1 MFCNAHDNIVDKALL
16 PYEEAI
22 ANDKERHVPGWSW
35 GLAVLAA
42 TYWGLCL
49 VCTKTTS
56 DVGVHSYEWFA
67 IAQSQINLNTYEDV
81 MYHDDE
87 EDMPNMGSLWTGPW
101 VSTIVIA

>member
-1 MFCNAHDNIVDKALL
+1 
-16 PYEEAI
+16 
-22 ANDKERHVPGWSW
+22 
-35 GLAVLAA
+35 
-42 TYWGLCL
+42 